1 MIRGCLT
8 SYSFPY
14 GELRCLKICRLFFLA
29 CVKWDLLVAF
39 SPFEFRFRCEIPQ
52 DVDSLVRFYRVGFRP
67 IQFHLYLFDNHA
79 SRIIVKGPLRNI

>member
-1 MIRGCLT
+1 MNCGLT

-39 SPFEFRFRCEIPQ
+39 SPFEFRFRRETPQ
-52 DVDSLVRFYRVGFRP
+52 GVDSLVRFYRVGFRP
-67 IQFHLYLFDNHA
+67 IQFTRTC
-79 SRIIVKGPLRNI
+79 STITLRE